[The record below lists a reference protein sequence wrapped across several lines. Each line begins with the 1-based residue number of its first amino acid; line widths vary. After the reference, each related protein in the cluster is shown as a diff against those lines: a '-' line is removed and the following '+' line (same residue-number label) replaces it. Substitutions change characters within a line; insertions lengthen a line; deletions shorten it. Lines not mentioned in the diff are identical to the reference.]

1 MLAIDAGNTRVKWG
15 VFDASGTLLA
25 QGSLEHALLNQ
36 LTAVINTWPDCRRMV
51 VSNVAGNAVLS
62 QLIAMAQAASLSVSV
77 IEAAASACGVQNRY
91 EVPVQLGPDRWA
103 SLVAA
108 WHRAP
113 SSCVVVTAGTALTV
127 DALSSQ
133 GEFLGGVIVP
143 GWQMMRAA
151 LVAGTAGLSP
161 QAGAWAAFP
170 QNTAD
175 AMHTGCLSAM
185 AGAVDRVYRTLQE
198 REGASPRCL
207 LAGGDAALLQPLLSM
222 PLEIADNLVLQGLWL
237 IEREHA

>member
-1 MLAIDAGNTRVKWG
+1 MILAVDAGNTRVKWG
-15 VFDASGTLLA
+15 VFEASGTLLA
-25 QGSLEHALLNQ
+25 HGSLEHALLGQ
-36 LTAVINTWPDCRRMV
+36 LAAVMNTWPACRRMV
-51 VSNVAGNAVLS
+51 VSNVAGDAVAG
-62 QLIAMAQAASLSVSV
+62 QLVAMAQAAGLSVSM
-77 IEAAASACGVQNRY
+77 IEAAASACGVRNRY
-91 EVPVQLGPDRWA
+91 EIPARLGPDRWA

-113 SSCVVVTAGTALTV
+113 SACVVVTAGTALTV

-133 GEFLGGVIVP
+133 GEFLGGLIVP

-161 QAGAWAAFP
+161 QEGHWDAFP

-185 AGAVDRVYRTLQE
+185 AGAVERVHRTLQE
-198 REGASPRCL
+198 REGAPPRCL
-207 LAGGDAALLQPLLSM
+207 LTGGDAALLQPLLFM

-237 IEREHA
+237 IERES

>member
-1 MLAIDAGNTRVKWG
+1 MILALDAGNTRIKWG
-15 VFDASGTLLA
+15 VFDTNGMLLA
-25 QGSLEHALLNQ
+25 HGSVEHALLGQ
-36 LTAVINTWPDCRRMV
+36 LDAVINAWPDCRRVV
-51 VSNVAGNAVLS
+51 VSNVAGNAVS
-62 QLIAMAQAASLSVSV
+62 TQLIAMAQAVGLSVSV

-91 EVPVQLGPDRWA
+91 EVPARLGSDRWA
-103 SLVAA
+103 ALVAA

-113 SSCVVVTAGTALTV
+113 SACVVVTAGTALTV

-143 GWQMMRAA
+143 GWQIMRAA
-151 LVAGTAGLSP
+151 LVAGTAGLSS
-161 QAGAWAAFP
+161 QAGDWAAFP

-175 AMHTGCLSAM
+175 AMYTGCLSAM
-185 AGAVDRVYRTLQE
+185 AGAVDRVYSTLQE

-207 LAGGDAALLQPLLSM
+207 LAGGDAALLRPLLSM

-237 IEREHA
+237 IERES